1 MAIDEINEIQQ
12 SLELSHYATMADA
25 TDEHIKILVRN
36 RFVIVQQLQVER
48 SFLFDYLLSKNV
60 FDRDDYDLVRSEK
73 TREQKAAKVL
83 DIIETKGQHGFGH
96 FKDALQLINPSL
108 YETLTGEKATLSK

>member
-1 MAIDEINEIQQ
+1 MPVRFSFTDAI
-12 SLELSHYATMADA
+12 MADSGE
-25 TDEHIKILVRN
+25 EHLKILLRN
-36 RFVIVQQLQVER
+36 RFKIVQHLQVER

-73 TREQKAAKVL
+73 TREKKAGKVL
-83 DIIETKGQHGFGH
+83 DIIETKGQEGFEH

-108 YETLTGEKATLSK
+108 YETLTGEKATVRK

>member
-1 MAIDEINEIQQ
+1 MAKRLNQQ
-12 SLELSHYATMADA
+12 STTIHSAMSDTM
-25 TDEHIKILVRN
+25 DEHMKILNRN

-60 FDRDDYDLVRSEK
+60 LDRDDYDLVRSER

-83 DIIETKGQHGFGH
+83 DIIETKGQDGFNH
-96 FKDALQLINPSL
+96 FKDALQLINPNL
-108 YETLTGEKATLSK
+108 YETMTGEKATVSKYT